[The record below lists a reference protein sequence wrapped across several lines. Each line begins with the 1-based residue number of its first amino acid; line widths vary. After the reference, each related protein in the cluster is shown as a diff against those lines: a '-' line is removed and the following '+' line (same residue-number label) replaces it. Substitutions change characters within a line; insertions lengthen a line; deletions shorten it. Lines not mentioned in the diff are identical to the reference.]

1 VTDGVHLLAAI
12 AISLAFALAGGMAA
26 ARLGLPEIVGY
37 LIAGIAIGPFTPG
50 FVGDTGIALELAEI
64 GVVLMM
70 FGVGLHFSP
79 QRLYHAR
86 RISLPGAALQIAVAT
101 ALGTLLAVAWGWSVG
116 SGVVF
121 GFALSVA
128 STVVLLRNMRAVGK
142 LDTKDGD
149 ITVGWLVVED
159 LATVLFLV
167 LLPILAPWLG
177 GSGDGEG
184 SWVTVALA
192 VGKITLFV
200 VLMLVVGSRLF
211 AWLLRQADK
220 TESEL
225 FTLAAFTIAIG
236 VAVAAADLFGV
247 SYALGAFLAGLV
259 INEADLTHRA
269 ARETQPLETIFVA
282 LFFIAIGMLFDPAV
296 LVKEPLKVLAVL
308 AIILLGKTVAA
319 YAIVRVLRYSSQTAR
334 LVSAALAQIGEFS
347 FILAALAVSLGLLS
361 DEARSLIVAG
371 ALLSIAL
378 NPLTFYV
385 LTRLRP
391 GMPASPGES

>member
-12 AISLAFALAGGMAA
+12 AISLAFALAGGMLA
-26 ARLGLPEIVGY
+26 ARIGLPEIVGY
-37 LIAGIAIGPFTPG
+37 LVAGIAIGPFTPG

-79 QRLYHAR
+79 QRLYQAR

-101 ALGTLLAVAWGWSVG
+101 GLGTLVAVAWGWSVG
-116 SGVVF
+116 SGLVF

-128 STVVLLRNMRAVGK
+128 STVVLLRNMRAVGR
-142 LDTKDGD
+142 LDTEDGD

-167 LLPILAPWLG
+167 LLPIISPWLG
-177 GSGDGEG
+177 GSGGSEG
-184 SWVTVALA
+184 SWTTVAFA
-192 VGKITLFV
+192 VGKIALFV
-200 VLMLVVGSRLF
+200 VLMLVVGSRVF

-269 ARETQPLETIFVA
+269 AQETQPLETVFVA
-282 LFFIAIGMLFDPAV
+282 LFFVSIGMLFDPAV
-296 LVKEPLKVLAVL
+296 LLEEPLKVLAVL
-308 AIILLGKTVAA
+308 AIVLLGKTAAA
-319 YAIVRVLRYSSQTAR
+319 YVIVRVLRYSSQTAR

-361 DEARSLIVAG
+361 DDARSLIVAG
-371 ALLSIAL
+371 ALLSIAV
-378 NPLTFYV
+378 NPLTFYA

-391 GMPASPGES
+391 GMKETVPKA

>member
-1 VTDGVHLLAAI
+1 VTGGVHLLAAI
-12 AISLAFALAGGMAA
+12 AISLAFALGGGMLA
-26 ARLGLPEIVGY
+26 ARIGLPEIVGY
-37 LIAGIAIGPFTPG
+37 LVAGIAIGPFTPG

-79 QRLYHAR
+79 QRLYSAR
-86 RISLPGAALQIAVAT
+86 RISLPGAAIQIVVAT
-101 ALGTLLAVAWGWSVG
+101 ALGTLVAVAWGWSVG

-121 GFALSVA
+121 GFSLSVA

-142 LDTKDGD
+142 LESEDGD

-159 LATVLFLV
+159 LATVIFLV
-167 LLPILAPWLG
+167 LLPIVAPWLG
-177 GSGDGEG
+177 GSAGGEG
-184 SWVTVALA
+184 SWTTVALA
-192 VGKITLFV
+192 VGKIALFV
-200 VLMLVVGSRLF
+200 VLMLVVGSRAF

-269 ARETQPLETIFVA
+269 AREIQPLETVFVA
-282 LFFIAIGMLFDPAV
+282 LFFVAIGMLFDPAV
-296 LVKEPLKVLAVL
+296 LVKEPLRVITVL
-308 AIILLGKTVAA
+308 AIILAGKTAAA
-319 YAIVRVLRYSSQTAR
+319 YTIVRLLRYGPSTAR

-347 FILAALAVSLGLLS
+347 FILAALATQLGLL
-361 DEARSLIVAG
+361 DDDARSLILAG

-378 NPLTFYV
+378 NPLMFYL

-391 GMPASPGES
+391 GKQ